1 MVDRQFYRLR
11 TKKKRKKKCAYSRSK
26 EKYLFRLALFR
37 HKDIDIKRWMSELST
52 PVDEARTISQSFEQ
66 RGEGRGVY
74 VYRWMVTNRG
84 SLVVET
90 ISRRKGRRDRSS
102 CFYQRVYIL
111 PEGGREETEG
121 RETRG
126 TELGGC

>member
-1 MVDRQFYRLR
+1 MHIRREARENIYFVP
-11 TKKKRKKKCAYSRSK
+11 
-26 EKYLFRLALFR
+26 LASFR
-37 HKDIDIKRWMSELST
+37 HKDIDIKRRMSELST

-66 RGEGRGVY
+66 QGEGRGVY

-111 PEGGREETEG
+111 PEGGEETEG

>member
-11 TKKKRKKKCAYSRSK
+11 TKKKRKKKCAYSSRSK
-26 EKYLFRLALFR
+26 EKYLFRLASFR
-37 HKDIDIKRWMSELST
+37 HKDIDIKRRMSELST
-52 PVDEARTISQSFEQ
+52 PVDEARAISQSFEQ

-111 PEGGREETEG
+111 PEGGEETEG

>member
-1 MVDRQFYRLR
+1 MHIRREA
-11 TKKKRKKKCAYSRSK
+11 RKNIY
-26 EKYLFRLALFR
+26 FVPLASFR
-37 HKDIDIKRWMSELST
+37 HKDIDIKRRMSELST

-111 PEGGREETEG
+111 PEGGGKKRRGGKHEEQS
-121 RETRG
+121 
-126 TELGGC
+126 